1 MSGSES
7 SSSSSG
13 TDVVGLLRSAMR
25 AGWWTVVIGA
35 LLVTFVWLVR
45 LVVLGLDLTFMAT
58 VWGVSMDEVGR
69 IFLGYIVV
77 SKLILFIA
85 ALACVF
91 LTILVRELSR

>member
-1 MSGSES
+1 MSGSEN

-13 TDVVGLLRSAMR
+13 SDVVDRLRAAMH
-25 AGWWTVVIGA
+25 AGWWTVFIGA

-45 LVVLGLDLTFMAT
+45 LAVVELNLTFVAT
-58 VWGVSMDEVGR
+58 VWGVSMDAIGV
-69 IFLGYIVV
+69 IFLGYIVI

-91 LTILVRELSR
+91 LTRMVRELSR